1 MDTYGNIALILYY
14 WSVITASSPS
24 AQTSIRRG
32 DEVSDHVDMSSSFSR
47 DQTEN
52 TPHTL
57 HTTAGEHQL
66 NTTENITDAS
76 PVNLQTTVTL
86 AQLLPS
92 TAQHPETTAVHPTSY
107 ATIHLTTQHP
117 ETTVRLTSP
126 AAGITTSTQK
136 SPPTS
141 AAVIISS
148 AAQAEA
154 RVDTPSALNVGDDVL
169 DFYPRESSDPLLAGL
184 VSAFVIIA
192 AVVSVLMFLTFRNRN
207 DGAEFSR
214 LQDLPMKTFH
224 TFPPGF
230 L

>member
-57 HTTAGEHQL
+57 HTTA
-66 NTTENITDAS
+66 
-76 PVNLQTTVTL
+76 
-86 AQLLPS
+86 
-92 TAQHPETTAVHPTSY
+92 AQHPETTAVHPTSY

-214 LQDLPMKTFH
+214 LQDLPMDDMLEDAPLSTYDY
-224 TFPPGF
+224 
-230 L
+230 